1 MDKAMTDVWLIPGI
15 NARLIELHAL
25 SGEHALTMAQIADKL
40 SFEFE
45 VELGR
50 NAIIGRCHR
59 LGLPMRPAVPFVHRK
74 TPQAKRIR
82 VRVEAPIE
90 PAFAEALAG
99 QAGLTIH
106 QLREGVCRWPLGEVN
121 DTPPYVYCG
130 EATEYGCSWCPA
142 HFDKAHPR
150 VRAAGA

>member
-1 MDKAMTDVWLIPGI
+1 MDEAMTDVWLLPGI
-15 NARLIELHAL
+15 NERLIELHAL
-25 SGEHALTMAQIADKL
+25 SGARALTMAQIADKL

-59 LGLPMRPAVPFVHRK
+59 LGLPLRPAVPFVHRK

-82 VRVEAPIE
+82 IRLEAPIE
-90 PAFAEALAG
+90 PAFAEATAG
-99 QAGLTIH
+99 QAGLTIY

-121 DTPPYVYCG
+121 DTPPYLYCG
-130 EATEYGCSWCPA
+130 ETAEFGCPWCPA

-150 VRAAGA
+150 VRAVG

>member
-1 MDKAMTDVWLIPGI
+1 MDEAMTDVWLRPGI

-25 SGEHALTMAQIADKL
+25 SGARALTMAQIADKL

-59 LGLPMRPAVPFVHRK
+59 LGLPIRPMVPFPRKK

-82 VRVEAPIE
+82 VRLEAPIE
-90 PAFAEALAG
+90 PVFAEAMAG
-99 QAGLTIH
+99 QAGLTIY

-130 EATEYGCSWCPA
+130 EATEYGCPWCST

-150 VRAAGA
+150 VRAVQ